1 LAEVLRHL
9 PSSTDPNLLVGFENS
24 DDAGVFRLSPTQAL
38 VQTIDFF
45 TPVVDD
51 PYDYGQIAAANSLSD
66 VYAMGG
72 RPLTAMN
79 VCCFDPETAPP
90 EVWAKII
97 QGMRDK
103 TTESGTVVVGGHTV
117 ENAQPFFGLSVT
129 GLIDPTKVF
138 RNDQAEVGDDI
149 YLSKPLGTGIVTTA
163 HKFDKCTPDELA
175 AAVAAMKS
183 LNADASAKAH
193 DAGVKCA
200 TDVTGFG
207 LAGHLF
213 NIAKA
218 SRVGIEIDTAS
229 LPLLPGVKRL
239 VAGGAVTAGGT
250 KNELFLADALHVA
263 GSVPAWLRHL
273 VLDPQTSGGLA
284 TLAKRPV
291 EGSVRIG
298 RAIASTPRVF
308 VR

>member
-1 LAEVLRHL
+1 M
-9 PSSTDPNLLVGFENS
+9 FK
-24 DDAGVFRLSPTQAL
+24 LSPTQAL

-72 RPLTAMN
+72 RPLTALN
-79 VCCFDPETAPP
+79 VCCFDPDMAAA
-90 EVWAKII
+90 EVWAQII
-97 QGMRDK
+97 LGMRDK

-117 ENAQPFFGLSVT
+117 ESAQPFFGLSVT
-129 GLIDPTKVF
+129 GLIDPMKVF

-163 HKFDKCTPDELA
+163 HKFDKCTPEELSAAVTAMKTLNA
-175 AAVAAMKS
+175 AATTR
-183 LNADASAKAH
+183 AH
-193 DAGVKCA
+193 EAGVKCA
-200 TDVTGFG
+200 TDITGFG

-213 NIAKA
+213 NVAKA
-218 SRVGIEIDTAS
+218 SRVGIEIDCAS
-229 LPLLPGVKRL
+229 LPLLPGVERL
-239 VAGGAVTAGGT
+239 VAVGALTGGAT
-250 KNELFLADALHVA
+250 KNLAFLAESLHFAESLPSWMRQV
-263 GSVPAWLRHL
+263 

-284 TLAKRPV
+284 TFARVPV
-291 EGSVRIG
+291 EGAVKIG
-298 RAIASTPRVF
+298 RVIASVPKIF

>member
-1 LAEVLRHL
+1 M

-45 TPVVDD
+45 TPIVDD

-79 VCCFDPETAPP
+79 VCCFDPAMAAP

-97 QGMRDK
+97 EGMRDK
-103 TTESGTVVVGGHTV
+103 TTESGTVIVGGHTV
-117 ENAQPFFGLSVT
+117 ENAQPLFGLSVT
-129 GLIDPTKVF
+129 GLIDPARVF
-138 RNDQAEVGDDI
+138 RNDQAEVGDEI

-163 HKFDKCTPDELA
+163 HKFDKCTDAELS
-175 AAVAAMKS
+175 AAVGAMTT
-183 LNADASAKAH
+183 LNASAAAKAH

-207 LAGHLF
+207 LVGHLF
-213 NIAKA
+213 NVAKA
-218 SRVGIEIDTAS
+218 SRVGIEIDAAS
-229 LPLLPGVKRL
+229 LPLLPGVERL
-239 VAGGAVTAGGT
+239 VAAGAVTAGAT
-250 KNELFLADALHVA
+250 KNEQFLADALQVGA
-263 GSVPAWLRHL
+263 SVPSWLRHV

-284 TLAKRPV
+284 TFARVPV
-291 EGSVRIG
+291 EGAVKIG
-298 RAIASTPRVF
+298 RVIASTPMVF
-308 VR
+308 VK